1 MKIALLTNYPLAD
14 NRPWKQELMQELAKH
29 HEVFAVFGKK
39 SIWDHLDTYLR
50 RRNEIDVHRR
60 YLLSPL
66 PSSPGSGKGKDKS
79 NPDQGA
85 YTKHNACM
93 SPDPVNTLRF
103 LRRLGIPCYEVS
115 HLNDAA
121 SVDLLKRLKPDYGIA
136 AVDHMLWPAVIACFP
151 TLLNA
156 HYGNLPQ
163 IKGWNA
169 IEWSILLHDHL
180 NVCLHE
186 IVERMDAGRI
196 YLKESIAVNKGDDF
210 EILRAKCQAAAKS
223 LHLRFFEAPEECK
236 NLYESNEDGK
246 NYYLMNW
253 ELKALAQKR
262 IERVGL

>member
-66 PSSPGSGKGKDKS
+66 PSSPGSGK
-79 NPDQGA
+79 
-85 YTKHNACM
+85 
-93 SPDPVNTLRF
+93 VNTLRF

-223 LHLRFFEAPEECK
+223 LHLRFFEGPEECK

>member
-39 SIWDHLDTYLR
+39 GIWDHLDTYLR

-60 YLLSPL
+60 HILAPLLPA
-66 PSSPGSGKGKDKS
+66 P
-79 NPDQGA
+79 
-85 YTKHNACM
+85 HNAHAF
-93 SPDPVNTLRF
+93 PGPVNTLRF
-103 LRRLGIPCYEVS
+103 LRRLGIPCYKVS
-115 HLNDAA
+115 HLNGAA

-136 AVDHMLWPAVIACFP
+136 AVDHMLLPAVIDCFP

-163 IKGWNA
+163 VKGRDA
-169 IEWSILLHDHL
+169 TEWSILLHDHL

-196 YLKESIAVNKGDDF
+196 YLKENIAVNKGDDF
-210 EILRAKCQAAAKS
+210 EILRAKCQDAAKS
-223 LHLRFFEAPEECK
+223 LYLRFFERPEECK

-253 ELKALAQKR
+253 ELKALAQKKV
-262 IERVGL
+262 ERTGL